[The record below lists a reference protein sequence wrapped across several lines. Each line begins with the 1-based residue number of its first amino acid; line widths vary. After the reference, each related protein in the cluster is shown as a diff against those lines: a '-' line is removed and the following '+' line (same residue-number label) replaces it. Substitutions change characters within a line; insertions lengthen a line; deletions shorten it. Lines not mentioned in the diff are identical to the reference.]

1 MKNKA
6 KSGAAT
12 GAVLIK
18 HSKDMKSKAGGGAA
32 FSGGNIAA
40 SAKAAAGGYAAALQS
55 YGRDK
60 KKLRRLF
67 LTLFIF
73 IGLYIICTSISAIFG
88 EGLFGAADNGAQGLI
103 EKEIGEKIDE
113 QLSSLDTTEI
123 QRFIDSLSENE
134 YELFGS
140 KSFKDIV
147 SAIISGDFK
156 TGYGSFFGAI
166 ASLLLKETVKIM
178 PTLSAIAA
186 VAVLCGILSQMR
198 PAFLSKSTGEIVYF
212 VCYGAIILLVMNGI
226 MQLIAIGSNALG
238 SMKAQMNISFPILLT
253 LMAAIGGTVSVTV
266 YQPAVALL
274 VGGITEIVTGI
285 IFPLFIIATVF
296 SVVGNLSDS
305 VKLTKMTDF
314 FKSSSTWIIGIVFTI
329 FVSFLTIK
337 GITAA
342 SYDGISIRAAKFA
355 AKTYIPILGGYLSD
369 GFDLILASTVL
380 VKNAVGLVGI
390 YLLIATILAPIIQI
404 LVFMMGLKL
413 VSAIIEP
420 ITDKRISDFVHSVSK
435 NITILIAAIIAVSF
449 MYLITVML
457 IVFTSNALI

>member
-1 MKNKA
+1 MKNKTKIVSGGGTQN
-6 KSGAAT
+6 KSKQGAA
-12 GAVLIK
+12 I
-18 HSKDMKSKAGGGAA
+18 GGALNKTKQ
-32 FSGGNIAA
+32 GGAIAP
-40 SAKAAAGGYAAALQS
+40 SARYAAALYN
-55 YGRDK
+55 YGK
-60 KKLRRLF
+60 NGKKLRRLF
-67 LTLFIF
+67 LTLVILVGF
-73 IGLYIICTSISAIFG
+73 YIMCTSILAPAV
-88 EGLFGAADNGAQGLI
+88 FGAADDGSQKMI

-113 QLSSLDTTEI
+113 QLNGLDTTDI
-123 QRFIDSLSENE
+123 QRFVDSLSGEE

-147 SAIISGDFK
+147 ASIISGDFK
-156 TGYGSFFGAI
+156 TGYSGFFGAI
-166 ASLLLKETVKIM
+166 VSLLLKETVKLM
-178 PTLSAIAA
+178 PTLSAIAV

-212 VCYGAIILLVMNGI
+212 VCYGAVILLVMNGI
-226 MQLIAIGSNALG
+226 VQLIAIGSNALS

-274 VGGITEIVTGI
+274 VGGITEIVMGI

-296 SVVGNLSDS
+296 SVVGNLSNS
-305 VKLTKMTDF
+305 VRLSKMTDF

-329 FVSFLTIK
+329 FVAFLTVK

-355 AKTYIPILGGYLSD
+355 TKTYVPILGGYLSD

-390 YLLIATILAPIIQI
+390 YLLIATILTPIIQI
-404 LVFMMGLKL
+404 LIFMMGLKL

-420 ITDKRISDFVHSVSK
+420 ITDKRISDFVHGVSK
-435 NITILIAAIIAVSF
+435 NITILIAAIISVSF

-457 IVFTSNALI
+457 IIFTSNALI